1 MRKTLA
7 LVWILGL
14 AACSPSINP
23 QMKAATDSLATSFQS
38 NSRTVAPPSAY
49 QPMPWAVGQWI
60 VQRSVDEKGNVTVTR
75 MGIVGQDAEGTW
87 VELESQDYYHHNITK
102 LLFSKMPTTPDE
114 VGNVL
119 VKAIMKTD
127 AEAPQTMDFAAL
139 GPLGNLQKSM
149 FKSVMKNVVV
159 TTDLNQVTKDDAAVP
174 AGTFTGCAKISAEM
188 SFAGMTQ
195 KSTTWFHPAVPL
207 NGCVKGNSDDGKW
220 KMELLD
226 FGTSGATSKL

>member
-7 LVWILGL
+7 LVWMLGL

-23 QMKAATDSLATSFQS
+23 QMKAATDSLASSFQS

-60 VQRSVDEKGNVTVTR
+60 VQRNIDEKGNVTVTH
-75 MGIVGQDAEGTW
+75 MGIVGQDAGGIW
-87 VELESQDYYHHNITK
+87 VELESQDYFHHNITK
-102 LLFSKMPTTPDE
+102 LLFTKMPTNPDE
-114 VGNVL
+114 VGEVL
-119 VKAIMKTD
+119 SKAIMKTD
-127 AEAPQTMDFAAL
+127 DKDPQTMDFSAM
-139 GPLGNLQKSM
+139 GPLGSLQKTM
-149 FKSVMKNVVV
+149 FKSVMKNIVI
-159 TTDLNQVTKDDAAVP
+159 TTDLSQVNKEDATVP
-174 AGTFTGCAKISAEM
+174 AGTFVGCAKISAEL

-207 NGCVKGNSDDGKW
+207 NGGVKGQSTDGKW

-226 FGTSGATSKL
+226 YGTTGATSKL